1 MSEIKSPVW
10 WHNHITPYIC
20 KVKNLPPSLV
30 ISASEDTS
38 AEEKEAAGRLLSFPS
53 SGSYCSHSA
62 GWFQA
67 PSVFYPGED
76 SDLGDRVF

>member
-1 MSEIKSPVW
+1 MPGEESSSFFC
-10 WHNHITPYIC
+10 YFG
-20 KVKNLPPSLV
+20 
-30 ISASEDTS
+30 SEDTS
-38 AEEKEAAGRLLSFPS
+38 AEEKEAAGTLLPFPS
-53 SGSYCSHSA
+53 SGSYCPHSA